1 MAEREKKKIGT
12 RIADWFR
19 GVKSEFKKIVWPS
32 PAKIAKDTG
41 IVIMFIVVVGAF
53 IYAVQWLFHTGIQ
66 FLLPN

>member
-1 MAEREKKKIGT
+1 MAEKEKVKLGA

-19 GVKSEFKKIVWPS
+19 GVKSEFKKIVWPT

-41 IVIMFIVVVGAF
+41 IVIAFVVVLSVF
-53 IYAVQWLFHTGIQ
+53 IFAVQWLFRTGIQ